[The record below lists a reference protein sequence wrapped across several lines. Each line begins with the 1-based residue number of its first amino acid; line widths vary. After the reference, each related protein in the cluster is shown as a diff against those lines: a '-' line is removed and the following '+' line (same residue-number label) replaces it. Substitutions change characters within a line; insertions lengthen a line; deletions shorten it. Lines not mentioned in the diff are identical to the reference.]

1 MLNRALPFLLLF
13 VSDKD
18 VRGKVG
24 KTLIKHMSNE
34 DHDIIVVDQNATKVE
49 EVVNQYDV
57 IGVVGNGGSYDIL
70 MEAGAED
77 ANLIICVT
85 ASDELNILAGLV
97 AKKMGTRH
105 TIARVRNP
113 DYSSQRD
120 FMRNQLGFSM
130 IVNPELE
137 AASEIRRVLSFP
149 SAVKVDTFSRGK
161 VELAEFFVEDHSR
174 LNGVELNQLHKITKT
189 NILVC
194 AVSHNEDVIIPDGN
208 YAIKP
213 GDHLYITGTHRDL
226 SKFCLDIGV
235 ITSRIKNVIIIGGG
249 KIAYYLSKQLST
261 QGIKVKIIEKDKNR
275 CQVLAEKLP
284 YVTIIHGDGSDD
296 ELLNEE
302 GIENTDAV
310 LALTGLDEENIVLSL
325 SAKSL
330 YHKKTIAKVTRM
342 NYTGLSDVLKVDSI
356 VAPKKI
362 VASQIIR
369 YVRAKMN
376 KDHDSAIKTLYKIV
390 DGEVEAVEFKV
401 TEHFKFLHKTINE
414 MRIKEHVLVA
424 AIIRKN
430 EVIVP
435 KGNTAMELNDYVIIV
450 SRGEIMKSLNDMLRD

>member
-1 MLNRALPFLLLF
+1 MKIIVLGA
-13 VSDKD
+13 
-18 VRGKVG
+18 GKVG

-49 EVVNQYDV
+49 EVVNQFDV

-70 MEAGAED
+70 MEAGAQD

-85 ASDELNILAGLV
+85 ASDELNILAGLM

-174 LNGVELNQLHKITKT
+174 LNGVELSQLHKITKT

-226 SKFCLDIGV
+226 SRFCLDIGV
-235 ITSRIKNVIIIGGG
+235 ITTRIKNVIIVGGG

-284 YVTIIHGDGSDD
+284 YVTIIYGDGSDD

-342 NYTGLSDVLKVDSI
+342 NYVGLSDVLKVDSI

-376 KDHDSAIKTLYKIV
+376 KDNDSSVKTLYKIV
-390 DGEVEAVEFKV
+390 DGEVEAIEFKV
-401 TEHFKFLHKTINE
+401 TEQFKYLHKTLNE
-414 MRIKEHVLVA
+414 MKIKEHVLVA
-424 AIIRKN
+424 AIIREN

-435 KGNTAMELNDYVIIV
+435 KGNTTMELNDYVIIV
-450 SRGEIMKSLNDMLRD
+450 SRGEIMKSLNDILRG

>member
-1 MLNRALPFLLLF
+1 MKIIVLGA
-13 VSDKD
+13 
-18 VRGKVG
+18 GKVG

-49 EVVNQYDV
+49 EVVNQFDV

-70 MEAGAED
+70 MEAGAQD

-85 ASDELNILAGLV
+85 ASDELNILAGLM
-97 AKKMGTRH
+97 AKKTGTRH

-113 DYSSQRD
+113 DYSSQRE

-161 VELAEFFVEDHSR
+161 VELAEFFVEEHSR
-174 LNGVELNQLHKITKT
+174 LNGVELSQLHKITKT

-226 SKFCLDIGV
+226 SRFCLDIGV
-235 ITSRIKNVIIIGGG
+235 ITTRIKNVIIVGGG

-342 NYTGLSDVLKVDSI
+342 NYAGLSDVLKVDSI

-376 KDHDSAIKTLYKIV
+376 KDNDSSVKTLYKIV
-390 DGEVEAVEFKV
+390 DGEVEAIEFKV
-401 TEHFKFLHKTINE
+401 TEQFKYLHKTLNE
-414 MRIKEHVLVA
+414 MKIKEHVLVA
-424 AIIRKN
+424 AIIREN

-435 KGNTAMELNDYVIIV
+435 KGNTTMELNDYVIIV
-450 SRGEIMKSLNDMLRD
+450 SRGEIMKSLNDILRG

>member
-1 MLNRALPFLLLF
+1 MKIIVLGA
-13 VSDKD
+13 
-18 VRGKVG
+18 GKVG

-130 IVNPELE
+130 IINPELE

-376 KDHDSAIKTLYKIV
+376 KDYDSAVKTLYKIV

-414 MRIKEHVLVA
+414 MKIKEHVLVA
-424 AIIRKN
+424 AIIREN

-435 KGNTAMELNDYVIIV
+435 KGNTTMELNDYVIIV

>member
-1 MLNRALPFLLLF
+1 MKIIVLGA
-13 VSDKD
+13 
-18 VRGKVG
+18 GKVG

-49 EVVNQYDV
+49 EVVNQFDV

-70 MEAGAED
+70 MEAGAQD

-85 ASDELNILAGLV
+85 TSDELNILAGLM
-97 AKKMGTRH
+97 AKKMGTKH

-174 LNGVELNQLHKITKT
+174 LNGVELSQLHKITKT

-226 SKFCLDIGV
+226 SRFCLDIGV
-235 ITSRIKNVIIIGGG
+235 ITTRIKNVIIVGGG

-342 NYTGLSDVLKVDSI
+342 NYAGLSDVLKVDSI

-376 KDHDSAIKTLYKIV
+376 KDNDSSVKTLYKIV
-390 DGEVEAVEFKV
+390 DGEVEAIEFKV
-401 TEHFKFLHKTINE
+401 TEQFKYLHKTLNE
-414 MRIKEHVLVA
+414 MKIKEHVLVA
-424 AIIRKN
+424 AIIREN

-435 KGNTAMELNDYVIIV
+435 KGNTTMELNDYVIIV
-450 SRGEIMKSLNDMLRD
+450 SRGEIMKSLNDILRG

>member
-1 MLNRALPFLLLF
+1 MKIIVLGA
-13 VSDKD
+13 
-18 VRGKVG
+18 GKVG

-49 EVVNQYDV
+49 EVVNQFDV

-70 MEAGAED
+70 MEAGAQD

-85 ASDELNILAGLV
+85 ASDELNILAGLM

-105 TIARVRNP
+105 TITRVRNP

-174 LNGVELNQLHKITKT
+174 LNGVELSQLHKITKT

-226 SKFCLDIGV
+226 SRFCLDIGV
-235 ITSRIKNVIIIGGG
+235 ITTRIKNVIIVGGG

-284 YVTIIHGDGSDD
+284 YVTIIYGDGSDD

-342 NYTGLSDVLKVDSI
+342 NYVGLSDVLKVDSI

-376 KDHDSAIKTLYKIV
+376 KDNDSSVKTLYKIV
-390 DGEVEAVEFKV
+390 DGEVEAIEFKV
-401 TEHFKFLHKTINE
+401 TEQFKYLHKTLNE
-414 MRIKEHVLVA
+414 MKIKEHVLVA
-424 AIIRKN
+424 AIIREN

-435 KGNTAMELNDYVIIV
+435 KGNTTMELNDYVIIV
-450 SRGEIMKSLNDMLRD
+450 SRGEIMKSLNDILRG

>member
-1 MLNRALPFLLLF
+1 MKIIVLGA
-13 VSDKD
+13 
-18 VRGKVG
+18 GKVG

-34 DHDIIVVDQNATKVE
+34 DHDIVVVDQNATKVE
-49 EVVNQYDV
+49 EVVNQFDV

-85 ASDELNILAGLV
+85 ASDELNILAGLM

-130 IVNPELE
+130 IINPELE

-174 LNGVELNQLHKITKT
+174 LNGVELSQLHKITKT

-235 ITSRIKNVIIIGGG
+235 ITTRIKNVIIVGGG

-261 QGIKVKIIEKDKNR
+261 QGIKVKIIEKDRNR

-342 NYTGLSDVLKVDSI
+342 NYAGLSDVLKVDSI

-376 KDHDSAIKTLYKIV
+376 KDNDSAVKTLYKIV
-390 DGEVEAVEFKV
+390 DGEVEAIEFKV
-401 TEHFKFLHKTINE
+401 TEQFKYLHKTLNE
-414 MRIKEHVLVA
+414 MKIKEHVLVA
-424 AIIRKN
+424 AIIRDN

-435 KGNTAMELNDYVIIV
+435 KGNTTMELNDYVIIV
-450 SRGEIMKSLNDMLRD
+450 SRGEIMKSLNDMLRG

>member
-1 MLNRALPFLLLF
+1 MKIIVLGA
-13 VSDKD
+13 
-18 VRGKVG
+18 GKVG

-49 EVVNQYDV
+49 EVVNQFDV
-57 IGVVGNGGSYDIL
+57 IGVVGNGASYDIL
-70 MEAGAED
+70 MEAGAQD

-85 ASDELNILAGLV
+85 ASDELNILAGLM

-161 VELAEFFVEDHSR
+161 VELAEFFVEEHSR
-174 LNGVELNQLHKITKT
+174 LNGVELSQLHKITKT

-208 YAIKP
+208 YVIKP

-226 SKFCLDIGV
+226 SRFCLDIGV
-235 ITSRIKNVIIIGGG
+235 ITTRIKNVIIVGGG

-261 QGIKVKIIEKDKNR
+261 QGIKVKIIVKDKNR

-342 NYTGLSDVLKVDSI
+342 NYAGLSDVLKVDSI

-376 KDHDSAIKTLYKIV
+376 KDNDSSVKTLYKIV
-390 DGEVEAVEFKV
+390 DGEVEAIEFKV
-401 TEHFKFLHKTINE
+401 TEQFKYLHKTLNE
-414 MRIKEHVLVA
+414 MKIKEHVLVA
-424 AIIRKN
+424 AIIREN

-435 KGNTAMELNDYVIIV
+435 KGNTTMELNDYVIIV
-450 SRGEIMKSLNDMLRD
+450 SRGEIMKSLNDILRG

>member
-1 MLNRALPFLLLF
+1 MKIIVLGA
-13 VSDKD
+13 
-18 VRGKVG
+18 GKVG

-34 DHDIIVVDQNATKVE
+34 DHDIIVVDQNASKVE
-49 EVVNQYDV
+49 EVVNLYDV

-70 MEAGAED
+70 TEAGAED

-85 ASDELNILAGLV
+85 ASDELNILAGLM

-130 IVNPELE
+130 IINPELE

-161 VELAEFFVEDHSR
+161 VELAEFFVEDQSR
-174 LNGVELNQLHKITKT
+174 LKGIELNQLHKITKT

-208 YAIKP
+208 YVIKP

-226 SKFCLDIGV
+226 SRFCLDIGV
-235 ITSRIKNVIIIGGG
+235 ITNRIKNVIIIGGG

-261 QGIKVKIIEKDKNR
+261 QGIKVKIIEKDQSR

-284 YVTIIHGDGSDD
+284 YVTVIHGDGSDD

-376 KDHDSAIKTLYKIV
+376 KDHDSAVKTLYKIV

-401 TEHFKFLHKTINE
+401 TEHFTYLHKTLNE
-414 MRIKEHVLVA
+414 MKIKEHVLVA
-424 AIIRKN
+424 AIIRDN

-435 KGNTAMELNDYVIIV
+435 KGNTTMELNDYVIIV
-450 SRGEIMKSLNDMLRD
+450 SRGEIMKSLNDMLRG

>member
-1 MLNRALPFLLLF
+1 MKIIVLGA
-13 VSDKD
+13 
-18 VRGKVG
+18 GKVG
-24 KTLIKHMSNE
+24 KTLIKHMANE

-85 ASDELNILAGLV
+85 ASDELNILAGLM

-208 YAIKP
+208 YTIKP

-261 QGIKVKIIEKDKNR
+261 QGIKVKIIEKDENR

-376 KDHDSAIKTLYKIV
+376 KDHDSSVKTLYKIV

-414 MRIKEHVLVA
+414 MRIKERVLVA
-424 AIIRKN
+424 AIIREN

-435 KGNTAMELNDYVIIV
+435 KGNTTMELNDYVIIV

>member
-1 MLNRALPFLLLF
+1 MKIIVLGA
-13 VSDKD
+13 
-18 VRGKVG
+18 GKVG

-49 EVVNQYDV
+49 EVVNQFDV

-70 MEAGAED
+70 MEAGAQD

-85 ASDELNILAGLV
+85 TSDELNILAGLM
-97 AKKMGTRH
+97 AKKMGTKH

-174 LNGVELNQLHKITKT
+174 LNGVELSQLHKITKT

-208 YAIKP
+208 YVIKP

-226 SKFCLDIGV
+226 SRFCLDIGV
-235 ITSRIKNVIIIGGG
+235 ITTRIKNVIIVGGG

-310 LALTGLDEENIVLSL
+310 LALTGSDEENIVLSL

-342 NYTGLSDVLKVDSI
+342 NYAGLSDVLKVDSI

-376 KDHDSAIKTLYKIV
+376 KDNDSSVKTLYKIV
-390 DGEVEAVEFKV
+390 DGEVEAIEFKV
-401 TEHFKFLHKTINE
+401 TEQFKYLHKTLNE
-414 MRIKEHVLVA
+414 MKIKEHVLVA
-424 AIIRKN
+424 AIIREN

-435 KGNTAMELNDYVIIV
+435 KGNTTMELNDYVIIV
-450 SRGEIMKSLNDMLRD
+450 SRGEIMKSLNDILRG

>member
-1 MLNRALPFLLLF
+1 MKIIVLGA
-13 VSDKD
+13 
-18 VRGKVG
+18 GKVG

-49 EVVNQYDV
+49 EVVNQFDV

-70 MEAGAED
+70 MEAGAQD

-85 ASDELNILAGLV
+85 TSDELNILAGLM
-97 AKKMGTRH
+97 AKKMGTKH

-174 LNGVELNQLHKITKT
+174 LNGVELSQLHKITKT

-208 YAIKP
+208 YVIKP

-226 SKFCLDIGV
+226 SRFCLDIGV
-235 ITSRIKNVIIIGGG
+235 ITTRIKNVIIVGG

-342 NYTGLSDVLKVDSI
+342 NYAGLSDVLKVDSI

-376 KDHDSAIKTLYKIV
+376 KDNDSSVKTLYKIV
-390 DGEVEAVEFKV
+390 DGEVEAIEFKV
-401 TEHFKFLHKTINE
+401 TEQFKYLHKTLNE
-414 MRIKEHVLVA
+414 MKIKEHVLVA
-424 AIIRKN
+424 AIIREN

-435 KGNTAMELNDYVIIV
+435 KGNTTMELNDYVIIV
-450 SRGEIMKSLNDMLRD
+450 SRGEIMKSLNDILRG

>member
-1 MLNRALPFLLLF
+1 MKIIVLGA
-13 VSDKD
+13 
-18 VRGKVG
+18 GKVG
-24 KTLIKHMSNE
+24 KTLIKHMANE

-85 ASDELNILAGLV
+85 ASDELNILAGLM

-194 AVSHNEDVIIPDGN
+194 AVSHNKDVIIPDGN
-208 YAIKP
+208 YTIKP

-261 QGIKVKIIEKDKNR
+261 QGIKVKIIEKDENR

-376 KDHDSAIKTLYKIV
+376 KDHDSSVKTLYKIV

-424 AIIRKN
+424 AIIREN

-435 KGNTAMELNDYVIIV
+435 KGNTTMELNDYVIIV

>member
-1 MLNRALPFLLLF
+1 MKIIVLGA
-13 VSDKD
+13 
-18 VRGKVG
+18 GKVG

-85 ASDELNILAGLV
+85 TSDELNILAGLM

-113 DYSSQRD
+113 AYSSQRD

-161 VELAEFFVEDHSR
+161 VELAEFFVEDQSH
-174 LNGVELNQLHKITKT
+174 LKGIELNQLHKITKT

-213 GDHLYITGTHRDL
+213 GNHLYITGTHRDL
-226 SKFCLDIGV
+226 SRFCLDIGV
-235 ITSRIKNVIIIGGG
+235 ITNRIKNVIIVGGG

-261 QGIKVKIIEKDKNR
+261 
-275 CQVLAEKLP
+275 
-284 YVTIIHGDGSDD
+284 
-296 ELLNEE
+296 
-302 GIENTDAV
+302 
-310 LALTGLDEENIVLSL
+310 
-325 SAKSL
+325 
-330 YHKKTIAKVTRM
+330 
-342 NYTGLSDVLKVDSI
+342 
-356 VAPKKI
+356 
-362 VASQIIR
+362 
-369 YVRAKMN
+369 
-376 KDHDSAIKTLYKIV
+376 
-390 DGEVEAVEFKV
+390 
-401 TEHFKFLHKTINE
+401 
-414 MRIKEHVLVA
+414 
-424 AIIRKN
+424 
-430 EVIVP
+430 
-435 KGNTAMELNDYVIIV
+435 
-450 SRGEIMKSLNDMLRD
+450 

>member
-1 MLNRALPFLLLF
+1 MKIIVLGA
-13 VSDKD
+13 
-18 VRGKVG
+18 GKVG

-376 KDHDSAIKTLYKIV
+376 KDHDSAVKTLYKIV

-414 MRIKEHVLVA
+414 MKIKEHVLVA

-450 SRGEIMKSLNDMLRD
+450 SRGEIMKSLNDMLRG

>member
-1 MLNRALPFLLLF
+1 
-13 VSDKD
+13 
-18 VRGKVG
+18 
-24 KTLIKHMSNE
+24 
-34 DHDIIVVDQNATKVE
+34 
-49 EVVNQYDV
+49 
-57 IGVVGNGGSYDIL
+57 

-85 ASDELNILAGLV
+85 TSDELNILAGLM

-137 AASEIRRVLSFP
+137 AVSEICRVLSFP

-174 LNGVELNQLHKITKT
+174 LNGVELNQLHKITKA
-189 NILVC
+189 NILIC

-213 GDHLYITGTHRDL
+213 GNHLYITGTHRDL
-226 SKFCLDIGV
+226 SRFCLDIGV
-235 ITSRIKNVIIIGGG
+235 ITNRIKNVIIVGGG

-275 CQVLAEKLP
+275 CQILAEKLS

-342 NYTGLSDVLKVDSI
+342 N
-356 VAPKKI
+356 
-362 VASQIIR
+362 
-369 YVRAKMN
+369 
-376 KDHDSAIKTLYKIV
+376 
-390 DGEVEAVEFKV
+390 
-401 TEHFKFLHKTINE
+401 
-414 MRIKEHVLVA
+414 
-424 AIIRKN
+424 
-430 EVIVP
+430 
-435 KGNTAMELNDYVIIV
+435 
-450 SRGEIMKSLNDMLRD
+450 

>member
-1 MLNRALPFLLLF
+1 MKIIVLGA
-13 VSDKD
+13 
-18 VRGKVG
+18 GKVG

-34 DHDIIVVDQNATKVE
+34 DHDIIVVDQNAMKVE

-325 SAKSL
+325 SAKNL

-342 NYTGLSDVLKVDSI
+342 NYTGLSNVLKVDSI

-376 KDHDSAIKTLYKIV
+376 KDHDSAVKTLYKIV

-414 MRIKEHVLVA
+414 MKIKEHVLVA
-424 AIIRKN
+424 AIIREN

-435 KGNTAMELNDYVIIV
+435 KGNTTMELNDYVIIV
-450 SRGEIMKSLNDMLRD
+450 SRGKIMKSLNDMLRD

>member
-1 MLNRALPFLLLF
+1 MKIIVLGA
-13 VSDKD
+13 
-18 VRGKVG
+18 GKVG

-49 EVVNQYDV
+49 EVVNQFDV

-70 MEAGAED
+70 MEAGAQD

-85 ASDELNILAGLV
+85 ASDELNILAGLM

-174 LNGVELNQLHKITKT
+174 LNGVELSQLHKITKT

-226 SKFCLDIGV
+226 SRFCLDIGV
-235 ITSRIKNVIIIGGG
+235 ITTRIKKVIIVGGG

-342 NYTGLSDVLKVDSI
+342 NYAGLSDVLKVDSI

-376 KDHDSAIKTLYKIV
+376 KDNDSAVKTLYKIV
-390 DGEVEAVEFKV
+390 DGEVEAIEFKV
-401 TEHFKFLHKTINE
+401 TEQFKYLHKTLNE
-414 MRIKEHVLVA
+414 MKIKEHVLVA
-424 AIIRKN
+424 AIIREN

-435 KGNTAMELNDYVIIV
+435 KGNTTMELNDYVIIV
-450 SRGEIMKSLNDMLRD
+450 SRGEIMKSLNDILRG

>member
-1 MLNRALPFLLLF
+1 MKIIVLGA
-13 VSDKD
+13 
-18 VRGKVG
+18 GKVG

-49 EVVNQYDV
+49 EVVNQFDV

-70 MEAGAED
+70 MEAGAQD

-85 ASDELNILAGLV
+85 TSDELNILAGLM
-97 AKKMGTRH
+97 AKKMGTKH

-174 LNGVELNQLHKITKT
+174 LNGVELSQLHKITKT

-226 SKFCLDIGV
+226 SRFCLDIGV
-235 ITSRIKNVIIIGGG
+235 ITTRIKNVIIVGGG

-284 YVTIIHGDGSDD
+284 YVTIIYGDGSDD

-342 NYTGLSDVLKVDSI
+342 NYVGLSDVLKVDSI

-376 KDHDSAIKTLYKIV
+376 KDNDSSVKTLYKIV
-390 DGEVEAVEFKV
+390 DGEVEAIEFKV
-401 TEHFKFLHKTINE
+401 TEQFKYLHKTLNE
-414 MRIKEHVLVA
+414 MKIKEHVLVA
-424 AIIRKN
+424 AIIREN

-435 KGNTAMELNDYVIIV
+435 KGNTTMELNDYVIIV
-450 SRGEIMKSLNDMLRD
+450 SRGEIMKSLNDILRG

>member
-1 MLNRALPFLLLF
+1 MKIIVLGA
-13 VSDKD
+13 
-18 VRGKVG
+18 GKVG

-49 EVVNQYDV
+49 EVVNQFDV

-70 MEAGAED
+70 MEAGAQD

-85 ASDELNILAGLV
+85 TSDELNILAGLM
-97 AKKMGTRH
+97 AKKMGTKH

-174 LNGVELNQLHKITKT
+174 LNGVELSQLHKITKT

-208 YAIKP
+208 YVIKP

-226 SKFCLDIGV
+226 SRFCLDIGV
-235 ITSRIKNVIIIGGG
+235 ITTRIKNVIIVGGG

-330 YHKKTIAKVTRM
+330 YHKKTSAKITRM
-342 NYTGLSDVLKVDSI
+342 NYAGLSDVLKVDSI

-376 KDHDSAIKTLYKIV
+376 KDNDSSVKTLYKIV
-390 DGEVEAVEFKV
+390 DGEVEAIEFKV
-401 TEHFKFLHKTINE
+401 TERFKYLHKTLNE
-414 MRIKEHVLVA
+414 MKIKEHVLVA
-424 AIIRKN
+424 AIIREN

-435 KGNTAMELNDYVIIV
+435 KGNTTMELNDYVIIV
-450 SRGEIMKSLNDMLRD
+450 SRGEIMKSLNDILRG

>member
-1 MLNRALPFLLLF
+1 MKIIVLGA
-13 VSDKD
+13 
-18 VRGKVG
+18 GKVG

-49 EVVNQYDV
+49 EVVNQFDV

-70 MEAGAED
+70 MEAGAQD

-85 ASDELNILAGLV
+85 ASDELNILAGLM

-161 VELAEFFVEDHSR
+161 VELAEFFVEEHSR
-174 LNGVELNQLHKITKT
+174 LNGVELSQLHKITKT

-226 SKFCLDIGV
+226 SRFCLDIGV
-235 ITSRIKNVIIIGGG
+235 ITTRIKNVIIVGGG

-342 NYTGLSDVLKVDSI
+342 NYVGLSDVLKVDSI

-376 KDHDSAIKTLYKIV
+376 KDNDSSVKTLYKIV
-390 DGEVEAVEFKV
+390 DGEVEAIEFKV
-401 TEHFKFLHKTINE
+401 TEQFKYLHKTLNE
-414 MRIKEHVLVA
+414 MKIKEHVLVA
-424 AIIRKN
+424 AIIREN

-435 KGNTAMELNDYVIIV
+435 KGNTTMELNDYVIIV
-450 SRGEIMKSLNDMLRD
+450 SRGEIMKSLNDILRG

>member
-1 MLNRALPFLLLF
+1 MKIIVLGA
-13 VSDKD
+13 
-18 VRGKVG
+18 GKVG
-24 KTLIKHMSNE
+24 KTLIKHMANE

-85 ASDELNILAGLV
+85 ASDELNILAGLM

-235 ITSRIKNVIIIGGG
+235 ITNRIKNVIIVGGG

-275 CQVLAEKLP
+275 CQILAEKLP

-376 KDHDSAIKTLYKIV
+376 KDHDSAVKTLYKIV

-401 TEHFKFLHKTINE
+401 TEHFTYLHKTLNE
-414 MRIKEHVLVA
+414 MKIKEHVLVA
-424 AIIRKN
+424 AIIRDN

-435 KGNTAMELNDYVIIV
+435 KGNTTMELNDYVIIV

>member
-1 MLNRALPFLLLF
+1 MKIIVLGA
-13 VSDKD
+13 
-18 VRGKVG
+18 GKVG

-49 EVVNQYDV
+49 EVVNQFDV

-85 ASDELNILAGLV
+85 ASDELNILAGLM

-130 IVNPELE
+130 IINPELE

-174 LNGVELNQLHKITKT
+174 LNGVELSQLHKITKT

-208 YAIKP
+208 YVIKP

-226 SKFCLDIGV
+226 SRFCLDIGV
-235 ITSRIKNVIIIGGG
+235 ITTRIKNVIIIGGG

-302 GIENTDAV
+302 GIENCDAV

-376 KDHDSAIKTLYKIV
+376 KDNDSSVKTLYKIV
-390 DGEVEAVEFKV
+390 DGEVEAIEFKV
-401 TEHFKFLHKTINE
+401 TEQFKYLHKTLNE
-414 MRIKEHVLVA
+414 MKIKEHVLVA
-424 AIIRKN
+424 AIIRDN

-435 KGNTAMELNDYVIIV
+435 KGNTTMELNDYVIIV
-450 SRGEIMKSLNDMLRD
+450 SRGEIMKSLNDMLRG

>member
-1 MLNRALPFLLLF
+1 MKIIVLGA
-13 VSDKD
+13 
-18 VRGKVG
+18 GKVG

-49 EVVNQYDV
+49 EVVNQFDV

-70 MEAGAED
+70 MEAGAQD

-85 ASDELNILAGLV
+85 TSDELNILAGLM
-97 AKKMGTRH
+97 AKKMGTKH

-174 LNGVELNQLHKITKT
+174 LNGVELSQLHKITKT

-208 YAIKP
+208 YVIKP
-213 GDHLYITGTHRDL
+213 GDHLYITGTHRDF
-226 SKFCLDIGV
+226 SRFCLDIGV
-235 ITSRIKNVIIIGGG
+235 ITTRIKNVIIVGGG

-342 NYTGLSDVLKVDSI
+342 NYAGLSDVLKVDSI

-376 KDHDSAIKTLYKIV
+376 KDNDSSVKTLYKIV
-390 DGEVEAVEFKV
+390 DGEVEAIEFKV
-401 TEHFKFLHKTINE
+401 TEQFKYLHKTLNE
-414 MRIKEHVLVA
+414 MKIKEHVLVA
-424 AIIRKN
+424 AIIREN

-435 KGNTAMELNDYVIIV
+435 KGNTTMELNDYVIIV
-450 SRGEIMKSLNDMLRD
+450 SRGEIMKSLNDILRG